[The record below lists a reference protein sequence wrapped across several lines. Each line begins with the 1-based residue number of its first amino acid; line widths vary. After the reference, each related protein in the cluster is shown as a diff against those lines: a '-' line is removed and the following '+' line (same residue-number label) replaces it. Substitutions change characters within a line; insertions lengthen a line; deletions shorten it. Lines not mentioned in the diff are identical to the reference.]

1 MSADLQVEEP
11 PRRLTE
17 FAAAAGARDT
27 HVWDRSFLPWD
38 AYFTV
43 VWLATAVFVL
53 GADLP
58 SLPYRI
64 TAVALMSLLIPW
76 YVRAGRPAML
86 SDTADERQSLRY
98 ILASVVIFLP
108 PAFLVGET
116 RLITFALAPP
126 CFMLLP
132 LRKAMVTMAVVN
144 VVPVAGW
151 ALIWRPESQV
161 VFFNSVFAVATLAF
175 SGFFGAWVIRIIE
188 QSKERASLI
197 GELEASR
204 EEVARLSAERGALT
218 ERERMS
224 REIHDT
230 LAQGFT
236 SVLMLVQAVQTELDH
251 DISLARRHLDLME
264 STARQNLAEARAL
277 VSGGAPADL
286 DGGSLPDA
294 VRRLAGRHQPPA
306 GLEVTGSVRELPAGL
321 EVVALRSCQEALSN
335 ARKHAG
341 PGAPVRL
348 TLAYGEASLTVSVRD
363 EGGGFD
369 PSAPRTGYGLA
380 GLRARAAEVGG
391 TAEVRSAPGEGTA
404 VIVQLPV
411 PAPHLRSSP

>member
-53 GADLP
+53 GADMP

-86 SDTADERQSLRY
+86 SDRADERQSLRY

-251 DISLARRHLDLME
+251 DVPLARRHLDLME

-277 VSGGAPADL
+277 VAGGAPADL

-294 VRRLAGRHQPPA
+294 VRRLADRHEPPA

-391 TAEVRSAPGEGTA
+391 TAEVRSAAGEGTA